1 MSKRFDF
8 TITEARSYTLKLEA
22 CNSNYSGPITATAL
36 PVFSLPTALLNS
48 YGIPFNKGNF
58 LFQYSQPGGVGTPLV
73 SPVAVP
79 AVNLSVSVSGT
90 AITIAIPFGT
100 TFNANSLEYL
110 SGGSPRNYTL
120 VVSHNSAIVLSG
132 LIEIDGY
139 SIVTSAA
146 PAAPAA
152 FGICDAK
159 AS

>member
-1 MSKRFDF
+1 MSKRFDL

-22 CNSNYSGPITATAL
+22 CNSNYSGPITATAQ
-36 PVFSLPTALLNS
+36 PVFSLPTEVLS
-48 YGIPFNKGNF
+48 GYGIPFGRGSF

-100 TFNANSLEYL
+100 TFNANSVEYL

-132 LIEIDGY
+132 LIAIEMA
-139 SIVTSAA
+139 SSTSAA
-146 PAAPAA
+146 PAA
-152 FGICDAK
+152 FSICDAK